1 MPNIQTP
8 EHRSDPLTGQYVRQG
23 STLTGPTT
31 LLLVHRASTTKAK
44 ASTYVLRVADDGKRS
59 YLSSL
64 WDGPAPGTYALEYK
78 GIRYAVTL
86 TDADAEIGPVQGGTV
101 NSNVPLVAEIGNTP
115 IGSCSPV
122 DPCP

>member
-1 MPNIQTP
+1 MANIGPP

-64 WDGPAPGTYALEYK
+64 WDSSPPGTYALEYR
-78 GIRYAVTL
+78 GIRYVVTL
-86 TDADAEIGPVQGGTV
+86 TENVATIAPAHGGTPPYI
-101 NSNVPLVAEIGNTP
+101 NRGSGNTLAA
-115 IGSCSPV
+115 
-122 DPCP
+122 